1 MSDVKILRLST
12 GEDVIAKIVTET
24 PDTIT
29 LSKAFVIIPRQSGPG
44 QPVQLMMSL
53 YMPYSDDD
61 TFLINQDKVV
71 TMVPPKKEILASY
84 QQNTSS
90 IFTPKSELIT
100 ETITTGMQ
108 PDLNWIK
115 RRNQVDNHWWT
126 DSVRGATK
134 YIGSNRTNAE
144 ATETTA
150 VTGITST
157 GFTLGADTNQGE
169 VNANTYTYCSWNWKA
184 NGQGSSNTDGSINTT
199 YTSANTTAGFSIC
212 SYTGTG
218 SNATIGHGLGVAPQ
232 VVLIKELNGTN
243 NWLMSHQPL
252 SASLGDYSRFIT
264 LNSTGAVSGAGNVVF
279 QNSAF
284 TSSVFNVGTSAGSN
298 GSGQNYIAYCFAEK
312 TGYSKFGSYTGNGNA
327 NGVFV
332 YTGFKPALVMCKRTD
347 GGTQNWCIMDNKRG
361 YNPDVQQLHPNA
373 NNAESLGS
381 GDTLD
386 LLSNGFKMRA
396 TDGDK
401 NGNGETFIYMAFGQS
416 LVGSN
421 NVPCTAR

>member
-1 MSDVKILRLST
+1 MAYTTINKST
-12 GEDVIAKIVTET
+12 DYFNTV
-24 PDTIT
+24 
-29 LSKAFVIIPRQSGPG
+29 
-44 QPVQLMMSL
+44 L
-53 YMPYSDDD
+53 YTGNGS
-61 TFLINQDKVV
+61 
-71 TMVPPKKEILASY
+71 AR
-84 QQNTSS
+84 
-90 IFTPKSELIT
+90 
-100 ETITTGMQ
+100 TITTGMQ

-199 YTSANTTAGFSIC
+199 YTSVNTTAGFSI
-212 SYTGTG
+212 SKYTGTG
-218 SNATIGHGLGVAPQ
+218 SNATVGHGLGSAPG
-232 VVLIKELNGTN
+232 LIIVKNLTTSGRNWQIFHHKNTASPATQQLEFGTDATATVTSQ
-243 NWLMSHQPL
+243 W
-252 SASLGDYSRFIT
+252 
-264 LNSTGAVSGAGNVVF
+264 NSVMP
-279 QNSAF
+279 
-284 TSSVFNVGTSAGSN
+284 TSSVFSIGTNDSIN
-298 GSGQNYIAYCFAEK
+298 KSGNDFIAYAFAEK
-312 TGYSKFGSYTGNGNA
+312 TGYSKFGKYTGNGNA
-327 NGVFV
+327 DGTFV

-373 NNAESLGS
+373 NNVESLGS

-401 NGNGETFIYMAFGQS
+401 NGSGETFIYMAFGQS
-416 LVGSN
+416 IVGSN
-421 NVPCTAR
+421 NVPATAR